1 MSVKVARQM
10 GMGRAKA
17 VGLREAA
24 SRLGYPTHA
33 RGRSSGRG
41 GGAGKREPPLE
52 AGKGPCG
59 LGKEARRR
67 NS

>member
-24 SRLGYPTHA
+24 SGLGDPTHA
-33 RGRSSGRG
+33 RGRSSGRWG
-41 GGAGKREPPLE
+41 GRVRGSDPSR
-52 AGKGPCG
+52 
-59 LGKEARRR
+59 LGRGHVA
-67 NS
+67 